1 MDQTGASA
9 WRLRPAI
16 LAVVGAVAAIAC
28 AIVAGS
34 VAWWSG
40 GSAFS
45 DLFEW
50 QSASLI
56 LAIVVA
62 APLFQT
68 ARDAGRARFGYAKV
82 HGHAWTDVVLWFA
95 GWAFAGTVFAMAWL
109 LASLFELIGSTRCPT
124 CWRRGGSP
132 SGWWAPRLVCS
143 ASAIPSS
150 GRCSGLLRPCSACS
164 RRCWARQGVGGICAR
179 REPAAG
185 VRCQRDCTVPG
196 AADRQLQRDSHPRP
210 SPAAGERA
218 RGTDGVRLGGARVD
232 FGAPGRRR

>member
-164 RRCWARQGVGGICAR
+164 RRCWARQGWA
-179 REPAAG
+179 AYAG
-185 VRCQRDCTVPG
+185 VANLRLAFGVSAIALFLALPIVSFNAIPTRDQVPRLESG
-196 AADRQLQRDSHPRP
+196 RVAPMEFDWAALALIS
-210 SPAAGERA
+210 ER
-218 RGTDGVRLGGARVD
+218 R
-232 FGAPGRRR
+232 GRRR

>member
-68 ARDAGRARFGYAKV
+68 ARDAGRARFGYAEV

-109 LASLFELIGSTRCPT
+109 LASLFELIGIDALSNLLET
-124 CWRRGGSP
+124 
-132 SGWWAPRLVCS
+132 GWFAVGLVGAALGLFRERDTVVRALQRVVTAVLGVLAPVLG
-143 ASAIPSS
+143 P
-150 GRCSGLLRPCSACS
+150 
-164 RRCWARQGVGGICAR
+164 ARVGGICGR

-196 AADRQLQRDSHPRP
+196 AADRQLRSDIDPGPARP
-210 SPAAGERA
+210 P
-218 RGTDGVRLGGARVD
+218 
-232 FGAPGRRR
+232 